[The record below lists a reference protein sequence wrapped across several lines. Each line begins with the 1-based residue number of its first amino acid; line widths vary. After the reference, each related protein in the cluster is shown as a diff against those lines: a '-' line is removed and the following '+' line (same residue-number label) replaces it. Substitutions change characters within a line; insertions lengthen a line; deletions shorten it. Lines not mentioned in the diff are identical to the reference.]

1 MENNKIKEEK
11 ETLLDFLKTQGE
23 LVTIELDIRDLYR
36 FPKTDQ
42 EAIKYDKIIKNK
54 CDEVKRQ
61 LEENDN

>member
-1 MENNKIKEEK
+1 MENNKIKEEQ

-36 FPKTDQ
+36 CTKTDQ
-42 EAIKYDKIIKNK
+42 ETIKYDKIIKNK